1 MADRILKSL
10 TMPIKS
16 GGATTAKTYDIPQG
30 DVKQT
35 ELDSLLTDYAK
46 KEGTYED
53 LVAGS
58 ANQLIP
64 SAMET
69 ESVPYNFRTSG
80 GSLDI
85 GDREFDKLVGLSLPW
100 NQLVE
105 NGNFA
110 NTTGWNPSKGTTSAS
125 NNILTI
131 TRTATGALQ
140 VYKYITTVAGHKYL
154 VTADYKAS
162 ENCTAKLRFSAYA
175 SEKSLTA
182 NTWTSM
188 AKVLNCTTAS
198 SEFTFYCDT
207 GQLSVDGT
215 LQVKNAMCID
225 LTQLLG
231 STIADYLLALETATA
246 GAGVAWFKKLFPKQ
260 YYAFQSG
267 KIESVKVSFHDMVGF
282 NQWDEEWENGYYN
295 TTTGEPA
302 SSNNYVRSKST
313 NYINVLPNT
322 SYYIHNK
329 SGEYL
334 AVLWYDSKKNFISFV
349 SNNNAV
355 VTTPSNARFARFYVA
370 NTTYGT
376 TYKND
381 ICINLHWDGA
391 RDGEYEPYK
400 KNSYALDPIVLR
412 GFLLLDSNNEPYA
425 YGDEYHADGTVD
437 RIVGTT
443 TLTSA
448 DVPASDSGY
457 IGTTTF
463 GGRTITWIRN
473 LKSSLGGTF
482 TTLKYGG
489 FKGKTSKCEVGIN
502 DSAFMDS
509 QYRTLF
515 YDVAS
520 RDALLAMIGDGLEL
534 VYELATPTTESADPF
549 TDPQTVDNWGT
560 EQYVDKAY
568 TDGDRDVEIP
578 VGHETKY
585 PVNLRDKLETAPNAP
600 TSDGD
605 YIVHCESGQLT
616 YIALGSTT
624 TIQNIITRLEALE
637 P

>member
-10 TMPIKS
+10 TFPDLPDK
-16 GGATTAKTYDIPQG
+16 YLIPQG
-30 DVKQT
+30 DVT
-35 ELDSLLTDYAK
+35 EADL
-46 KEGTYED
+46 ED
-53 LVAGS
+53 LKENGTVAN
-58 ANQLIP
+58 ARQLIP

-162 ENCTAKLRFSAYA
+162 ENCTAKLRFSTYA

-267 KIESVKVSFHDMVGF
+267 KIESVKVSSHDMVGF

-391 RDGEYEPYK
+391 RDGEYERYK
-400 KNSYALDPIVLR
+400 KNSYALDPIELR
-412 GFLLLDSNNEPYA
+412 GILKLDSNNEPYA
-425 YGDEYHADGTVD
+425 YGDEYNADGSVGRRFFKYTFDGTEYCDARGAVGAD
-437 RIVGTT
+437 GSYVYAVTMPSSTADIKIAYSNKNQVIVGF
-443 TLTSA
+443 
-448 DVPASDSGY
+448 DSLPQS
-457 IGTTTF
+457 T
-463 GGRTITWIRN
+463 GRSQMTVNTV
-473 LKSSLGGTF
+473 KS
-482 TTLKYGG
+482 YGG
-489 FKGKTSKCEVGIN
+489 ARIWDFASTISSSTDFMNSLIGKEI
-502 DSAFMDS
+502 
-509 QYRTLF
+509 
-515 YDVAS
+515 
-520 RDALLAMIGDGLEL
+520 I
-534 VYELATPTTESADPF
+534 YEKATPTTEEADPF